1 MNAKQEIH
9 EKLRRCVRYAR
20 PLSRSEEDRVRTILE
35 THTLE
40 PIDDRPF
47 DPTLCGFREEN
58 GQLVKGDG
66 EFFIENNMG
75 CLELWALGE
84 DEPLIRIAKWPVA
97 HSLMERLL
105 KLLGVLGDG

>member
-1 MNAKQEIH
+1 MRIDAKKEMLELLRNAEGYS
-9 EKLRRCVRYAR
+9 LARYTAR
-20 PLSRSEEDRVRTILE
+20 IREILE

-105 KLLGVLGDG
+105 KLLGVLWG